1 MKSNCAYV
9 GDSYVVDFTILSM
22 CVVPVRMQHE
32 KSNKEIISFAMLDA
46 NVQGTFLTNKLM
58 RNYGIE
64 GKRTYIKIKT

>member
-46 NVQGTFLTNKLM
+46 NVQGTFSTNKLM
-58 RNYGIE
+58 RNFGIE
-64 GKRTYIKIKT
+64 GKRTYIKIKS